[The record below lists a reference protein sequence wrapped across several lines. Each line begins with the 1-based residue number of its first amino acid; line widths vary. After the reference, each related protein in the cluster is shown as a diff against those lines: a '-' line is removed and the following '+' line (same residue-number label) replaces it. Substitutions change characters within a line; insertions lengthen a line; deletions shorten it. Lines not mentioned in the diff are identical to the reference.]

1 MKDTIK
7 AEYSLFGN
15 LDKVHFE
22 VNIRSRPVK
31 PGTRMMIPWV
41 PEIDVVWNGNT
52 RNADIRIRWVSFGL
66 VGEEYKITQEIGSWF
81 DFDMFWPRSI
91 PICPKYMFDI
101 ECYYMGE
108 TEEFSERFFEPS
120 GHHLEIVPRSSWR
133 GQRIYMLNA
142 DATADWLEL
151 S

>member
-1 MKDTIK
+1 MRNIK
-7 AEYSLFGN
+7 SRR
-15 LDKVHFE
+15 
-22 VNIRSRPVK
+22 RSDR
-31 PGTRMMIPWV
+31 
-41 PEIDVVWNGNT
+41 
-52 RNADIRIRWVSFGL
+52 
-66 VGEEYKITQEIGSWF
+66 GSI
-81 DFDMFWPRSI
+81 SI
-91 PICPKYMFDI
+91 CSGRDPFQFAQSIMFDI